1 MALILWTSSP
11 LMHLLSLSMK
21 YKDRI
26 VLNNTS
32 KSESIFLLLGE
43 REKETKIIG
52 KFDLKFLVL
61 LLRIAYY
68 KGPEMLTQLLQ
79 NDDDVL
85 TI

>member
-32 KSESIFLLLGE
+32 KSESTFLLLGE